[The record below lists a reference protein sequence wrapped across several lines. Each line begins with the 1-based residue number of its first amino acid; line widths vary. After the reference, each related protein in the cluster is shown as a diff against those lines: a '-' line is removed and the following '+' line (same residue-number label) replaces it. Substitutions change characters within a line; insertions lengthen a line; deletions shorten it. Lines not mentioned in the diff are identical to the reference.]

1 MEKPKFLSNKHLDKL
16 RFQIEETNDAL
27 KWFEMNDI
35 VAWADTDK
43 TSVYVEV
50 NHDTNVLLSGCEV
63 SYRADLYRE
72 FYEN

>member
-1 MEKPKFLSNKHLDKL
+1 ME
-16 RFQIEETNDAL
+16 QYIEETKDAL

-35 VAWADTDK
+35 KAWADTDQ

-50 NHDTNVLLSGCEV
+50 NHDTHVLVSGSEV

-72 FYEN
+72 NYKN

>member
-1 MEKPKFLSNKHLDKL
+1 MKQF
-16 RFQIEETNDAL
+16 IEETQDAL

-35 VAWADTDK
+35 KAWADSDQ

-50 NHDTNVLLSGCEV
+50 NHDTHVLVSGSEV

-72 FYEN
+72 NYKN

>member
-1 MEKPKFLSNKHLDKL
+1 MKQF
-16 RFQIEETNDAL
+16 IEETQDAL

-35 VAWADTDK
+35 KAWADSDQ

-50 NHDTNVLLSGCEV
+50 NHDTHVLVSGSEV

-72 FYEN
+72 NYKK